1 MSAIRSLW
9 GVELTLKDHSLFDAL
24 FETAIL
30 AAVPLGFRDLT
41 GPVGDA
47 RVNAAI
53 LHGSFE
59 EAFASVRGELTGMC

>member
-1 MSAIRSLW
+1 M
-9 GVELTLKDHSLFDAL
+9 KDHSLLDAL

-41 GPVGDA
+41 GSVGNA

-59 EAFASVRGELTGMC
+59 EALASVRGEVTGMC